1 MPQEIEDVQALDESD
16 DEAMEYDSD
25 HGDVILNYYIYYNTI
40 ISLWSDEENNDS
52 KIENDT
58 LGRTG

>member
-25 HGDVILNYYIYYNTI
+25 NGDVILNYYTYYNNI
-40 ISLWSDEENNDS
+40 ISLWSHEENNDS

>member
-1 MPQEIEDVQALDESD
+1 MPQEIEDAQALDESD

-25 HGDVILNYYIYYNTI
+25 NGDVILNYYIYYNNI

>member
-25 HGDVILNYYIYYNTI
+25 NGDVILNYYIYYNN
-40 ISLWSDEENNDS
+40 ISLWSHEENNDS

>member
-16 DEAMEYDSD
+16 DEVMEYDSD
-25 HGDVILNYYIYYNTI
+25 NGDVILNYYIYYNNI

>member
-16 DEAMEYDSD
+16 DEAMEYNSD
-25 HGDVILNYYIYYNTI
+25 NGDVILNYYIYYNNI
-40 ISLWSDEENNDS
+40 ISLWSHEENNDS

>member
-25 HGDVILNYYIYYNTI
+25 NGDVILNYYIYYNNI

>member
-25 HGDVILNYYIYYNTI
+25 NGDVILNYYIYYNNI
-40 ISLWSDEENNDS
+40 ISLRSDEENNDS

>member
-1 MPQEIEDVQALDESD
+1 MQQEIEDVQALDESD

-25 HGDVILNYYIYYNTI
+25 NGDVILNYYIYYNNI
-40 ISLWSDEENNDS
+40 ISLWSHEENNDS

>member
-1 MPQEIEDVQALDESD
+1 
-16 DEAMEYDSD
+16 MEYDSD

>member
-25 HGDVILNYYIYYNTI
+25 NGDVILNYYIYYNYI
-40 ISLWSDEENNDS
+40 ISLWSHEENNDS

>member
-25 HGDVILNYYIYYNTI
+25 NGDVILNYYIYYNNI
-40 ISLWSDEENNDS
+40 ISSWSHEENNDS

>member
-25 HGDVILNYYIYYNTI
+25 NGDVILNYYIYYNN

>member
-1 MPQEIEDVQALDESD
+1 MPQEIVDVQALDESD

-25 HGDVILNYYIYYNTI
+25 NGDVILNYYIYYNNI
-40 ISLWSDEENNDS
+40 ISLWSHEENNDS

>member
-25 HGDVILNYYIYYNTI
+25 HGDVIRNYYIYYNTI
-40 ISLWSDEENNDS
+40 ISSWSDEEKNDS
-52 KIENDT
+52 KIENWYT
-58 LGRTG
+58 CAAS

>member
-1 MPQEIEDVQALDESD
+1 MPQETEDVQALDESD

-25 HGDVILNYYIYYNTI
+25 NGDVILNYYIYYNNI
-40 ISLWSDEENNDS
+40 ISLWSHEENNDS

-58 LGRTG
+58 LWRTG

>member
-25 HGDVILNYYIYYNTI
+25 NGDVMLNYYIYYNNI

>member
-25 HGDVILNYYIYYNTI
+25 HGDVIRNYYIYYNTI
-40 ISLWSDEENNDS
+40 ISS
-52 KIENDT
+52 
-58 LGRTG
+58 

>member
-1 MPQEIEDVQALDESD
+1 MPQGIEDVQALDESD

-25 HGDVILNYYIYYNTI
+25 NGDVILNYYIYYNNI
-40 ISLWSDEENNDS
+40 ISLWSHEENNDS

>member
-25 HGDVILNYYIYYNTI
+25 NGDVILNYYIYYNNI
-40 ISLWSDEENNDS
+40 ISLWSHEENNDS

>member
-25 HGDVILNYYIYYNTI
+25 NGDVILNYYIYYNNI

-58 LGRTG
+58 LG

>member
-25 HGDVILNYYIYYNTI
+25 NGDVILNYYIYYNI
-40 ISLWSDEENNDS
+40 ISLWSHEENNDS

>member
-25 HGDVILNYYIYYNTI
+25 NGDVILNYYIYYNNI
-40 ISLWSDEENNDS
+40 ISLWSHEENNDS
-52 KIENDT
+52 KIENNT